1 MQFAIRNE
9 ALLAQG
15 LGPLEVARGLLEVE
29 RLQLNVTTGFV
40 LVGLHQQGV
49 KLDKDSA
56 FFDDLA
62 VLDVNLL
69 NLAAHFGLHVA
80 EDDGADIAG
89 RIDGFLDVADGH
101 DGFDWIERG
110 PALRATGAG
119 TALLG
124 IVWPPIHGSRGHEG
138 NGGENNQVLLKAHGV
153 AGKGGKGSSSGSSAP
168 TFASAVSSEKP

>member
-1 MQFAIRNE
+1 MQFAIRNKT
-9 ALLAQG
+9 LLAQG

-29 RLQLNVTTGFV
+29 RLELNVTTGFV
-40 LVGLHQQGV
+40 LVGLHQQGI

-62 VLDVNLL
+62 VLDVDLL
-69 NLAAHFGLHVA
+69 NLAAHFGLHIA

-101 DGFDWIERG
+101 DGFDRIKRG

-124 IVWPPIHGSRGHEG
+124 VVRPPIHGSHGHEG
-138 NGGENNQVLLKAHGV
+138 NGGENNQILLKAHGV
-153 AGKGGKGSSSGSSAP
+153 AGKGGKGSSSGSPAP